1 MGYFS
6 FYPEYDAYYN
16 TYDSAYAPNMEDVYT
31 IQSGV
36 YNSDETIFLRCISLK
51 DPNPRVVI
59 LREMENGG
67 YHFISTLYV
76 EE

>member
-1 MGYFS
+1 MLKAGRFRRNGPIVSRITSYL
-6 FYPEYDAYYN
+6 
-16 TYDSAYAPNMEDVYT
+16 MEDVYT

-36 YNSDETIFLRCISLK
+36 YNSDETFFLRCISLK

-59 LREMENGG
+59 LREMGNGG
-67 YHFISTLYV
+67 YRFISNLYV